1 MFRYFATIKIW
12 NERSNDYE
20 VFMTPDDFVR
30 SLTYGI
36 KQPEGLGLDSYNKF
50 DPKVIYFLFI
60 IILNEV
66 KSIKNKL
73 DSKFSY

>member
-60 IILNEV
+60 IILN
-66 KSIKNKL
+66 
-73 DSKFSY
+73 

>member
-12 NERSNDYE
+12 NERSNDYD

-50 DPKVIYFLFI
+50 DPKVIYH
-60 IILNEV
+60 LNT
-66 KSIKNKL
+66 NHL
-73 DSKFSY
+73 